1 MEFLLEIYGTV
12 TCFFLW
18 EVGKNH
24 GMFFFVFGKLCF
36 YFGGCKVVKT
46 DPFFFG
52 LELTFLNWE
61 VYQVY
66 TSYPNFCGGI
76 NSSFNV
82 PSFQG
87 DWTMTCQH
95 GRLLTSKAGDLNEM
109 EGSQPE
115 TSQPEMDLAWSQL
128 VVYSTLLETC
138 RLKRQF

>member
-1 MEFLLEIYGTV
+1 MACSFFFWEICV
-12 TCFFLW
+12 CFF
-18 EVGKNH
+18 GD
-24 GMFFFVFGKLCF
+24 
-36 YFGGCKVVKT
+36 CKVVKT

-61 VYQVY
+61 VYQVS

-76 NSSFNV
+76 NSSSNV

-115 TSQPEMDLAWSQL
+115 MDLAWSQL
-128 VVYSTLLETC
+128 VVYPPGN
-138 RLKRQF
+138 